1 MKKKKYT
8 INWAK
13 YFSIILLFY
22 IVTQTLIANG
32 ALVPDDYVFRFLLG
46 IGFPLVNFGLSTEVY
61 YE

>member
-1 MKKKKYT
+1 MNKKKKYS

-22 IVTQTLIANG
+22 IVIQTLSVNG
-32 ALVPDDYVFRFLLG
+32 VLVPNDYLFRFLLG
-46 IGFPLVNFGLSTEVY
+46 INFGLSTEVY